1 MWTTPLLERVASESL
16 ILSHNKTTLL
26 ICTTVFSRVHQI
38 PKDWI
43 VHIVSGD
50 TSKHIEN
57 TQITGISSFFVP
69 YSRVVFAYP
78 VKPLEQYIDI
88 FQEVVWFI
96 PDNVG
101 VTITGQNKTIR
112 VVCGQNLSEVG
123 EPNG

>member
-1 MWTTPLLERVASESL
+1 
-16 ILSHNKTTLL
+16 
-26 ICTTVFSRVHQI
+26 
-38 PKDWI
+38 
-43 VHIVSGD
+43 VS
-50 TSKHIEN
+50 SNHIEN